1 MLFVSMLSLLES
13 FLGPCLEIPEG
24 SDFDVYFGV
33 GLLTVSAFGRAQRLM
48 PAPVAGPDL
57 FGADSLIVFITQ
69 AHPSKSFAL
78 SYRAMRCTATD
89 NDQSAIAS
97 P

>member
-13 FLGPCLEIPEG
+13 FLGPCLDIPEG

-48 PAPVAGPDL
+48 SAPAPVAGPDL
-57 FGADSLIVFITQ
+57 LVQIV
-69 AHPSKSFAL
+69 
-78 SYRAMRCTATD
+78 
-89 NDQSAIAS
+89 
-97 P
+97 